1 MLTEMFTLLKIGIQM
16 MRNISVNS
24 PKKMCKL
31 KTDPPAVILPLIK
44 NLYYASEAHSELD
57 NDPLNK
63 ATTGVMNTKVHK
75 IAKGHPNISSRDV
88 LRDPLLLDHFQ

>member
-1 MLTEMFTLLKIGIQM
+1 MFTLLKIGIQM
-16 MRNISVNS
+16 MRSISVNS

-57 NDPLNK
+57 NDPPNK